1 MNGWIKIH
9 KKIMKSAIWQDP
21 LRLKAWMHILLSAN
35 YEDKEWLCNV
45 GAVFYITCIAFVQRM
60 FWQTALSSHYLLLIA
75 IALFIYRDNI
85 KEKRNRII
93 LWSAL
98 GALSVSI
105 HFYLYGMISVM
116 LAGFALLEFLYELP
130 DVKKGVITFFEYLIP
145 YLFFS
150 VLLFCWRLGL
160 VQL

>member
-1 MNGWIKIH
+1 
-9 KKIMKSAIWQDP
+9 
-21 LRLKAWMHILLSAN
+21 
-35 YEDKEWLCNV
+35 
-45 GAVFYITCIAFVQRM
+45 M

-85 KEKRNRII
+85 KGKRNRII

-130 DVKKGVITFFEYLIP
+130 DAKKGVITFLEYLIP

-150 VLLFCWRLGL
+150 FIVLSIWWILWDN
-160 VQL
+160 